1 MTDRTKLSNVIL
13 GLVPR
18 ICNRLILFDVI
29 RSSAQG
35 PRGCLLFPTG
45 FRPLSK
51 NRTAVGRPEDEVGMI
66 GLVFLGVRYVM
77 TSPKAGHIFP
87 IDG

>member
-35 PRGCLLFPTG
+35 PRMTPRGCLLFPTG

-77 TSPKAGHIFP
+77 T
-87 IDG
+87 